1 MNENVQMSAQPGFP
15 IGVVCRMT
23 GIAQE
28 TLRAWER
35 RYALV
40 TPSRAGGRNRLYSP
54 DDVKRISLV
63 KALVDAG
70 HPVGSVAS
78 LDGAQLE
85 ALRMATAPA
94 VPAAREAKAPPV
106 LQASV
111 ALAPGR
117 VGVIGRSLATRLLG
131 SPGRPTL
138 EGAFSVDALVDI
150 APEHRAQVLVLEMPT
165 VQGDAAEALAGA
177 LGRTGAGTA
186 VVLYEF
192 GARGAVASL
201 EALGAICLK
210 GPVDPVAVERACAT
224 ALACLDTESERRV
237 AGLPARRF
245 SAEQL
250 ARIVARAPAIACE
263 CPRHLAGLI
272 GSLAAFERFSGECEN
287 RSPADAHIHRDLQ
300 RMAASARAMIE
311 ASLERVLA
319 FEGIST
325 DGE

>member
-1 MNENVQMSAQPGFP
+1 MIMNQNEQMSAQPGFP

-78 LDGAQLE
+78 LDEGQLE
-85 ALRMATAPA
+85 ALKTATAPA
-94 VPAAREAKAPPV
+94 APEAKVSPALQSAAAP
-106 LQASV
+106 AS
-111 ALAPGR
+111 GR

-131 SPGRPTL
+131 SPGKPTL
-138 EGAFSVDALVDI
+138 DGAFGVDALEDVTPQHG
-150 APEHRAQVLVLEMPT
+150 AEVLVLEMPT
-165 VQGDAAEALAGA
+165 LHGDAADTLAGA
-177 LGRTGAGTA
+177 LVRAGARTA

-192 GARGAVASL
+192 GARGAVESL
-201 EALGAICLK
+201 EALGAVCLK
-210 GPVDPVAVERACAT
+210 GPVDPAAVERACA
-224 ALACLDTESERRV
+224 AARSSLV
-237 AGLPARRF
+237 ADPEWRADGLPARRF
-245 SAEQL
+245 SADQL

-272 GSLAAFERFSGECEN
+272 GSLAAFERYSGECEN

-319 FEGIST
+319 FEGISAEG
-325 DGE
+325 D